1 VLSSRSQEKAL
12 LEQIEFGTAKHLA
25 LEHFQAINLALHRAI

>member
-1 VLSSRSQEKAL
+1 LSLRRQEKAL

-25 LEHFQAINLALHRAI
+25 LEHFQAVDMRVQPRYV